1 MEQNFS
7 FIAKTFVFWTIYLR
21 VNEPL
26 EKSVNEPSS
35 NLYLLCML

>member
-1 MEQNFS
+1 MEQNFW

-26 EKSVNEPSS
+26 EKKCERAQ
-35 NLYLLCML
+35 L